1 MADAPAPIAPEAPPP
16 PPVAPI
22 PEAPA
27 PEPPAALPEDRIAVV
42 APDGSAGSVPSAW
55 FFQAGIQKGYKLP
68 APPAPAGNG
77 LPQPADVA
85 DDHERVKV
93 VDAKGQQ
100 GTVPTAWY
108 LEHGQAGGYTLASQG
123 GEQIAHQARVA
134 GVLDALATKDPSKV
148 QGLGGPK
155 EEVQTAAGDYKL
167 LAPNGDRVTVSP
179 EHLQT
184 ALAGGFKFQSQDF
197 AALVDAHK
205 QLGAGEGLSR
215 KSLEAGAGGFAGTI
229 PGFDWLR
236 DEMAAGSESTFGKA
250 WTIANRQLEQ
260 TTQATAHG
268 VGTALGVAGQAVT
281 GGLFGEGA
289 LASGAGEALTGA
301 LAPAGSSLGRQLATR
316 ALAGAVEGAI
326 VSAPQA
332 LAQGILSKDP
342 AGAAESLALGMGI
355 GGILGVGSKLVGS
368 ALDRGASLLAPRIA
382 EQGLS
387 KLGASTEALERAGGA
402 KEPFFKSLLEA
413 GVHPASGPEEVQAAL
428 ARLSAGEHMGPT
440 LKALDKVAEPLS
452 TTALAGKIG
461 FADQLDAQAL
471 YRNPKGA
478 EAVAQL
484 GENLSK
490 LAPDGKI
497 TLENLQRFVRETA
510 DSIDWK
516 AKAEDVANN
525 ARKQALKDAQ
535 GALMAAGDAAAG
547 QGADA
552 KIVTAWGQQ
561 RAIAGMAE
569 GMRGQMLADI
579 AAGKLTPSASPVFQA
594 VKGLVEQGARGGA
607 AALGHV
613 IGGPVGGLVGLG
625 AGKAIAAKAGEL
637 VEHYASNPANSSK
650 LAGWLRGNAAS
661 PAIASYMALDAV
673 HAVAQRVADVPAFF
687 AHLAEK
693 TPAQFLGAHDPI
705 KDALGPMANGLTKA
719 QQYQRLSSITAN
731 LVGNPEALAAH
742 VQGTVAPFGSHPELA
757 DAAQAQ
763 YLAKIQFLH
772 GVLHGPNTAAPQPF
786 QKPTKYTP
794 TTADLKD
801 MEDQLRIAQN
811 PFALLDGLK
820 KGTVT
825 SKQVAI
831 AATLNPE
838 ILGKIRAEVHSL
850 AYSGKGADLTYQQRL
865 SASVIMGQA
874 MDKSLA
880 SMQALQG
887 TYGGGQGPSA
897 GGAPPGGGGQPK
909 GQGKAPKMNSAKMP
923 AAQSTLA
930 QRLRG

>member
-1 MADAPAPIAPEAPPP
+1 MADVPPPESIAAPAP
-16 PPVAPI
+16 
-22 PEAPA
+22 
-27 PEPPAALPEDRIAVV
+27 LPEDRIRAIR
-42 APDGSAGSVPSAW
+42 PDGGEVSLPAAV
-55 FFQAGIQKGYKLP
+55 FFKQGIAAGYKLLAAP
-68 APPAPAGNG
+68 APTGSG
-77 LPQPADVA
+77 LPQQPSDRTPDGGVN
-85 DDHERVKV
+85 V
-93 VDAKGQQ
+93 VDAQ
-100 GTVPTAWY
+100 GRAKTVSLDEFFADREGARRLTV
-108 LEHGQAGGYTLASQG
+108 ASQG
-123 GEQIAHQARVA
+123 GDQIAHGAKVQ
-134 GVLDALATKDPSKV
+134 GVLDAIK
-148 QGLGGPK
+148 GGPDAALPVSVQK
-155 EEVQTAAGDYKL
+155 KEVQNEKGDYKL
-167 LAPNGDRVTVSP
+167 LAPNGDRAVVSP

-184 ALAGGFKFQSQDF
+184 ALAGGFKFESDDFQSF
-197 AALVDAHK
+197 YDAHIA
-205 QLGAGEGLSR
+205 LGAAGGLSR
-215 KSLEAGAGGFAGTI
+215 KSLEAGAAGVHGSI
-229 PGFDWLR
+229 PGMDWFR
-236 DEMAAGSESTFGKA
+236 DEVTHGTDDTYRKA
-250 WTIANRQLEQ
+250 WSLANRQLEQ
-260 TTQATAHG
+260 TTQSTAHG
-268 VGTALGVAGQAVT
+268 VGTALGIVGQAAT

-332 LAQGILSKDP
+332 LAQGILAKDP
-342 AGAAESLALGMGI
+342 AGAAESLGIGMGI
-355 GGILGVGSKLVGS
+355 GGILGVGSKLLGS
-368 ALDRGASLLAPRIA
+368 ALDRGASLVAPRVA

-387 KLGASTEALERAGGA
+387 KLGATGEALERAGSA

-413 GVHPASGPEEVQAAL
+413 GVHPGSTPEEVSAAL
-428 ARLSAGEHMGPT
+428 GKLNAGEHMGPT
-440 LKALDKVAEPLS
+440 LQQLDKVAEPLS

-461 FADQLDAQAL
+461 FADQLDATSSL

-484 GENLSK
+484 TDNLAK

-510 DSIDWK
+510 DGIDWK
-516 AKAEDVANN
+516 AKAEDVANA

-535 GALMAAGDAAAG
+535 ATLLAAGDAAAG
-547 QGADA
+547 NGASA
-552 KIVTAWGQQ
+552 KAITAWGEQ
-561 RAIAGMAE
+561 RAIAGMA
-569 GMRGQMLADI
+569 GDMHGQYVTDL
-579 AAGKLTPSASPVFQA
+579 AAGKLTPSASPIFQA

-625 AGKAIAAKAGEL
+625 AGKSLAAKAGEL

-650 LAGWLRGNAAS
+650 LGGWLRSNAAS

-693 TPAQFLGAHDPI
+693 TPAQFLGSRDPI
-705 KDALGPMANGLTKA
+705 KEALGPAANGLTKA
-719 QQYQRLSSITAN
+719 QQYQKLSNITAN
-731 LVGNPEALAAH
+731 LVGNPDALAAH
-742 VQGTVAPFGSHPELA
+742 VQGTVAPFGQHPELA
-757 DAAQAQ
+757 DAASQQ

-772 GVLHGPNTAAPQPF
+772 GVLHGPNQSAPQPF
-786 QKPTKYTP
+786 QKPTKFTP
-794 TTADLKD
+794 TSADLHD
-801 MEDQLRIAQN
+801 MEEQLKIAQN

-825 SKQVAI
+825 SKQVAT
-831 AATLNPE
+831 AAALNPE

-850 AYSGKGADLTYQQRL
+850 AYGGKGADLTYQQRL

-874 MDKSLA
+874 MDKSLQ

-887 TYGGGQGPSA
+887 TYSGGQGPGA
-897 GGAPPGGGGQPK
+897 GATPLGGGGGGPK
-909 GQGKAPKMNSAKMP
+909 GKAPKLNASKMP
-923 AAQSTLA
+923 AAQGTLA